1 MILLTGATG
10 KTGSA
15 TAIELSNLNVPFRA
29 LIRSEEKRG
38 EIEALG
44 GEVIIGSAEDR
55 ENIDQAMIGIEKLLI
70 ILPNCENQL
79 EMEMQLVDS
88 AKAEGV
94 QHIVYMSSVEADEEC
109 ISPIPKLHWDTEVYI
124 RSSGMQW
131 TMIKPNFYMQN
142 FVGSAKT
149 IIEQNKFFLPM
160 SEGRTG
166 MIDTR
171 DVGKVIAKVLS
182 EEGHEGQSYQITG
195 PEILSFY
202 DVAEKFS
209 SVLRREVLYVDM
221 PMDAYKNILSQFL
234 TNQWHLDSVIDLFG
248 GIAEGGIEYKTDTF
262 EELIG
267 TPPRSLEDFIEEHRD
282 LYTS

>member
-29 LIRSEEKRG
+29 LIRSEEKRAQ
-38 EIEALG
+38 IEALG

-55 ENIDQAMIGIEKLLI
+55 ETIDQAMIGVEKLLI

-79 EMEMQLVDS
+79 EMETQLVDS
-88 AKAEGV
+88 AKIEGV

-109 ISPIPKLHWDTEVYI
+109 SSPIPKLHWDTEVYI
-124 RSSGMQW
+124 KNSGMHW

-142 FVGSAKT
+142 FIGSSKT
-149 IIEQNKFFLPM
+149 IVEQSKFFLPM
-160 SEGRTG
+160 SEGKTG

-209 SVLRREVLYVDM
+209 SVLKREVLYIDM
-221 PMDAYKNILSQFL
+221 PIDAYKNILSQFL

-262 EELIG
+262 EDLIG
-267 TPPRSLEDFIEEHRD
+267 TPPRSLEDFIEEHRS
-282 LYTS
+282 LYTA

>member
-15 TAIELSNLNVPFRA
+15 TATELSNLKVPFRA
-29 LIRSEEKRG
+29 LIRSEEKRD

-44 GEVIIGSAEDR
+44 GEVIIGSAENR
-55 ENIDQAMIGIEKLLI
+55 ETIDQAMMGIEKLLI

-94 QHIVYMSSVEADEEC
+94 KQIVYMSSVEADEEC
-109 ISPIPKLHWDTEVYI
+109 TSPIPKLHWDTEVYI
-124 RSSGMQW
+124 KDSGLQW

-142 FVGSAKT
+142 FIGSAKT
-149 IIEQNKFFLPM
+149 IVEQNKFFLPM
-160 SEGRTG
+160 SDGKTG

-195 PEILSFY
+195 PETLSFY
-202 DVAEKFS
+202 NVAEKFS
-209 SVLRREVLYVDM
+209 SVLKREVLYVDM

-234 TNQWHLDSVIDLFG
+234 TNQWHLDSVIDLFA

-267 TPPRSLEDFIEEHRD
+267 TPPRSLEDFIEEHRN
-282 LYTS
+282 LYTA

>member
-15 TAIELSNLNVPFRA
+15 TATELSNLKVPFRA
-29 LIRSEEKRG
+29 LIRSEEKRD

-44 GEVIIGSAEDR
+44 GEVIIGSAENR
-55 ENIDQAMIGIEKLLI
+55 ETIDQAMMGIEKLLI

-94 QHIVYMSSVEADEEC
+94 KQIVYMSSVEADEEC
-109 ISPIPKLHWDTEVYI
+109 TSPIPKLHWDTEVYI
-124 RSSGMQW
+124 KDSGLQW

-142 FVGSAKT
+142 FIGSAKT
-149 IIEQNKFFLPM
+149 IVEQNKFFLPM
-160 SEGRTG
+160 SDGKTG

-202 DVAEKFS
+202 NVAEKFS
-209 SVLRREVLYVDM
+209 SVLKREVLYVDM

-234 TNQWHLDSVIDLFG
+234 TNQWHLDSVIDLFA
-248 GIAEGGIEYKTDTF
+248 GIAEGGIEYNTDTF

-267 TPPRSLEDFIEEHRD
+267 TPPRSLEDFIEEHRN
-282 LYTS
+282 LYTA

>member
-15 TAIELSNLNVPFRA
+15 TAIELSNLKVPFRA
-29 LIRSEEKRG
+29 LIRSEEKRD

-44 GEVIIGSAEDR
+44 GEVIIGSAENR
-55 ENIDQAMIGIEKLLI
+55 ETIDQAMMGIEKLLI

-94 QHIVYMSSVEADEEC
+94 KQIVYMSSVEADEEC
-109 ISPIPKLHWDTEVYI
+109 TSPIPKLHWDTEVYI
-124 RSSGMQW
+124 KDSGLQW

-142 FVGSAKT
+142 FIGSAKT
-149 IIEQNKFFLPM
+149 IVEQNKFFLPM
-160 SEGRTG
+160 SDGKTG

-195 PEILSFY
+195 PETLSFY
-202 DVAEKFS
+202 NVAEKFS
-209 SVLRREVLYVDM
+209 SVLKREVLYVDM

-234 TNQWHLDSVIDLFG
+234 TNQWHLDSVIDLFA
-248 GIAEGGIEYKTDTF
+248 GIAEGGIEYNTDTF

-267 TPPRSLEDFIEEHRD
+267 TPPRSLEDFIEEHRN
-282 LYTS
+282 LYTA

>member
-15 TAIELSNLNVPFRA
+15 TAIELSNLKVPFRA
-29 LIRSEEKRG
+29 LIRSEEKRD

-44 GEVIIGSAEDR
+44 GEGIIGSAENR
-55 ENIDQAMIGIEKLLI
+55 ETSDQAMMGIEKLLI

-94 QHIVYMSSVEADEEC
+94 KQIVYMSSVEADEEC
-109 ISPIPKLHWDTEVYI
+109 TSPIPKLHWDTEVYI
-124 RSSGMQW
+124 KDSGLQW

-142 FVGSAKT
+142 FIGSAKT
-149 IIEQNKFFLPM
+149 IVEQNKFFLPM
-160 SEGRTG
+160 SEGKTG

-209 SVLRREVLYVDM
+209 SVLKREVLYIDM
-221 PMDAYKNILSQFL
+221 PIDAYKNILSQFL

-262 EELIG
+262 EDLIG
-267 TPPRSLEDFIEEHRD
+267 TPPRSLEDFIEEHRS
-282 LYTS
+282 LYTA

>member
-15 TAIELSNLNVPFRA
+15 TAIELSNLKVPFRA
-29 LIRSEEKRG
+29 LIRSEEKRD

-44 GEVIIGSAEDR
+44 GEVIIGSAENR
-55 ENIDQAMIGIEKLLI
+55 ETIDQAMIGIEKLLI

-94 QHIVYMSSVEADEEC
+94 KQIVYMSSVEADEEC
-109 ISPIPKLHWDTEVYI
+109 TSPIPKLHWDTEVYI
-124 RSSGMQW
+124 KDSGLQW

-142 FVGSAKT
+142 FIGSAKT
-149 IIEQNKFFLPM
+149 IVEQNKFFLPM
-160 SEGRTG
+160 SDGKTG

-195 PEILSFY
+195 PETLSFY
-202 DVAEKFS
+202 NVAEKFS
-209 SVLRREVLYVDM
+209 SVLKREVLYVDM

-234 TNQWHLDSVIDLFG
+234 TNQWHLDSVIDLFA
-248 GIAEGGIEYKTDTF
+248 GIAEGGIEYNTDTF

-267 TPPRSLEDFIEEHRD
+267 TPPRSLEDFIEEHRN
-282 LYTS
+282 LYTA

>member
-124 RSSGMQW
+124 KNSGMQW

>member
-15 TAIELSNLNVPFRA
+15 TAIELSNLKVPFRA
-29 LIRSEEKRG
+29 LIRSEEKRD

-44 GEVIIGSAEDR
+44 GEVIIGSAENR
-55 ENIDQAMIGIEKLLI
+55 ETIDQAMMGIEKLLI

-94 QHIVYMSSVEADEEC
+94 EQIVYMSSVEADEEC
-109 ISPIPKLHWDTEVYI
+109 TSPIPKLHWDTEVYI
-124 RSSGMQW
+124 KDSGLQW

-142 FVGSAKT
+142 FIGSAKT
-149 IIEQNKFFLPM
+149 IVEQNKFFLPM
-160 SEGRTG
+160 SEGKTG

-202 DVAEKFS
+202 NVAEKFS
-209 SVLRREVLYVDM
+209 SVLKREVLYVDM
-221 PMDAYKNILSQFL
+221 SMDAYKNILSQFL
-234 TNQWHLDSVIDLFG
+234 TNQWHLDSVIDLFA
-248 GIAEGGIEYKTDTF
+248 GIAEGGIEYNTDTF

-267 TPPRSLEDFIEEHRD
+267 TPPRSLEDFIEEHRN
-282 LYTS
+282 LYTA

>member
-15 TAIELSNLNVPFRA
+15 TAIELSNLKVPFRA
-29 LIRSEEKRG
+29 LIRSEEKRD

-44 GEVIIGSAEDR
+44 GEVIIGSAENR
-55 ENIDQAMIGIEKLLI
+55 ETIEQAMMGIEKLLI

-94 QHIVYMSSVEADEEC
+94 KQIVYMSSVEADEEC
-109 ISPIPKLHWDTEVYI
+109 TSPIPKLHWDTEVYI
-124 RSSGMQW
+124 KDSGLQW

-142 FVGSAKT
+142 FIGSAKT
-149 IIEQNKFFLPM
+149 IVEQNKFFLPM
-160 SEGRTG
+160 SDGKTG

-195 PEILSFY
+195 PETLSFY
-202 DVAEKFS
+202 NVAEKFS
-209 SVLRREVLYVDM
+209 SVLKREVLYVDM

-234 TNQWHLDSVIDLFG
+234 TNQWHLDSVIDLFA
-248 GIAEGGIEYKTDTF
+248 GIAEGGIEYNTDTF

-267 TPPRSLEDFIEEHRD
+267 TPPRSLEDFIEEHRN
-282 LYTS
+282 LYTA

>member
-1 MILLTGATG
+1 
-10 KTGSA
+10 
-15 TAIELSNLNVPFRA
+15 
-29 LIRSEEKRG
+29 
-38 EIEALG
+38 
-44 GEVIIGSAEDR
+44 IIGSAEDR
-55 ENIDQAMIGIEKLLI
+55 ETIDQAMIGVEKLLI

-79 EMEMQLVDS
+79 EMETQLVDS
-88 AKAEGV
+88 AKIEGV

-109 ISPIPKLHWDTEVYI
+109 SSPIPKLHWDTEVYI
-124 RSSGMQW
+124 KNSGMHW

-142 FVGSAKT
+142 FIGSSKT
-149 IIEQNKFFLPM
+149 IVEQNKFFLPM
-160 SEGRTG
+160 SEGKTG

-209 SVLRREVLYVDM
+209 SVLKREVLYIDM
-221 PMDAYKNILSQFL
+221 PIDAYKNILSQFL

-262 EELIG
+262 EDLIG
-267 TPPRSLEDFIEEHRD
+267 TPPRSLEDFIEEHRS
-282 LYTS
+282 LYTA

>member
-15 TAIELSNLNVPFRA
+15 TAIELSNLKVPFRA

-44 GEVIIGSAEDR
+44 GEVIIGSAEDK
-55 ENIDQAMIGIEKLLI
+55 EIIDQAMIGIEKLLI

-94 QHIVYMSSVEADEEC
+94 QQIVYMSSVEADEEC
-109 ISPIPKLHWDTEVYI
+109 TSPIPKLHWDTEVYI
-124 RSSGMQW
+124 KNSGMQW

-149 IIEQNKFFLPM
+149 IVEQNKFFLPM
-160 SEGRTG
+160 SEGKTG

-182 EEGHEGQSYQITG
+182 EGGHEGQSYQITG

-209 SVLRREVLYVDM
+209 SVLKKEVLYVDM

-248 GIAEGGIEYKTDTF
+248 GIAEGGIESKC
-262 EELIG
+262 
-267 TPPRSLEDFIEEHRD
+267 H
-282 LYTS
+282 

>member
-29 LIRSEEKRG
+29 LIRSEEKRAQ
-38 EIEALG
+38 IEALG

-55 ENIDQAMIGIEKLLI
+55 ETIDQAMIGVEKLLI

-79 EMEMQLVDS
+79 EMETQLVDS
-88 AKAEGV
+88 AKIEGV

-109 ISPIPKLHWDTEVYI
+109 SSPIPKLHWDTEVYI
-124 RSSGMQW
+124 KNSGMHW

-142 FVGSAKT
+142 FIGSSKT
-149 IIEQNKFFLPM
+149 IVEQNKFFLPM
-160 SEGRTG
+160 SEGKTG

-209 SVLRREVLYVDM
+209 SVLKREVLYIDM
-221 PMDAYKNILSQFL
+221 PIDAYKNILSQFL

-262 EELIG
+262 EDLIG
-267 TPPRSLEDFIEEHRD
+267 APPRSLEDFIEEHRS
-282 LYTS
+282 LYTA

>member
-15 TAIELSNLNVPFRA
+15 TATELSNLKVPFRA
-29 LIRSEEKRG
+29 LIRSEEKRD

-44 GEVIIGSAEDR
+44 GEVIIGSAENR
-55 ENIDQAMIGIEKLLI
+55 ETIDQAMMGIEKLLI

-94 QHIVYMSSVEADEEC
+94 KQIVYMSSVEADEEC
-109 ISPIPKLHWDTEVYI
+109 TSPIPKLHWDTEVYI
-124 RSSGMQW
+124 KDSGLQW

-142 FVGSAKT
+142 FIGSAKT
-149 IIEQNKFFLPM
+149 IVEQNKFFLPM
-160 SEGRTG
+160 SDGKTG

-195 PEILSFY
+195 PETLSFY
-202 DVAEKFS
+202 NVAEKFS
-209 SVLRREVLYVDM
+209 SVLKREVLYVDM

-234 TNQWHLDSVIDLFG
+234 TNQWHLDSVIDLFA
-248 GIAEGGIEYKTDTF
+248 GIAEGGIEYNTDTF

-267 TPPRSLEDFIEEHRD
+267 TPPRSLEDFIEEHRN
-282 LYTS
+282 LYTA

>member
-15 TAIELSNLNVPFRA
+15 TAIELSNLKVPFRA
-29 LIRSEEKRG
+29 LIRSEEKRD

-44 GEVIIGSAEDR
+44 GEVIIGSAENR
-55 ENIDQAMIGIEKLLI
+55 ETIDQAMVGIEKLLI

-94 QHIVYMSSVEADEEC
+94 EQIVYMSSVEADEEC
-109 ISPIPKLHWDTEVYI
+109 TSPIPKLHWDTEVYI
-124 RSSGMQW
+124 KNSGLQW

-142 FVGSAKT
+142 FIGSAKT
-149 IIEQNKFFLPM
+149 IVEQNKFFLPM
-160 SEGRTG
+160 SEGKTG

-202 DVAEKFS
+202 NVAEKFS
-209 SVLRREVLYVDM
+209 SVLKREVLYVDM

-267 TPPRSLEDFIEEHRD
+267 TPPRSLEDFIEEHKN

>member
-15 TAIELSNLNVPFRA
+15 TATELSNLNVPFRA
-29 LIRSEEKRG
+29 LIRSEEKRD

-44 GEVIIGSAEDR
+44 GEVIIGSAENR
-55 ENIDQAMIGIEKLLI
+55 ETIDQAMMGIEKLLI

-94 QHIVYMSSVEADEEC
+94 KQIVYMSSVEADEEC
-109 ISPIPKLHWDTEVYI
+109 TSPIPKLHWDTEVYI
-124 RSSGMQW
+124 KDSGLQW

-142 FVGSAKT
+142 FIGSAKT
-149 IIEQNKFFLPM
+149 IVEQNKFFLPM
-160 SEGRTG
+160 SDGKTG

-195 PEILSFY
+195 PETLSFY
-202 DVAEKFS
+202 NVAEKFS
-209 SVLRREVLYVDM
+209 SVLKREVLYVDM

-234 TNQWHLDSVIDLFG
+234 TNQWHLDSVIDLFA

-267 TPPRSLEDFIEEHRD
+267 TPPRSLEDFIEEHRN
-282 LYTS
+282 LYTA

>member
-29 LIRSEEKRG
+29 LIRSEEKRAQ
-38 EIEALG
+38 IEALG

-55 ENIDQAMIGIEKLLI
+55 ETIDQAMIGVEKLLI

-94 QHIVYMSSVEADEEC
+94 KQIVYMSSVEADEEC
-109 ISPIPKLHWDTEVYI
+109 TSPIPKLHWDTEVYI
-124 RSSGMQW
+124 KDSGLQW

-142 FVGSAKT
+142 FIGSAKT
-149 IIEQNKFFLPM
+149 IVEQNKFFLPM
-160 SEGRTG
+160 SEGKTG

-202 DVAEKFS
+202 NVAEKFS
-209 SVLRREVLYVDM
+209 SVLKREVLYVDM

-234 TNQWHLDSVIDLFG
+234 TNQWHLDSVIDLFA
-248 GIAEGGIEYKTDTF
+248 GIAEGGIEYNTDTF

-267 TPPRSLEDFIEEHRD
+267 TPPRSLEDFIEEHRN
-282 LYTS
+282 LYTA

>member
-15 TAIELSNLNVPFRA
+15 TAIELSNLKVPFRA
-29 LIRSEEKRG
+29 LIRSEEKRD

-44 GEVIIGSAEDR
+44 GEVIIGSAENR
-55 ENIDQAMIGIEKLLI
+55 ETIDQAMMGIEKLLI

-94 QHIVYMSSVEADEEC
+94 KQIVYMSSVEADEEC
-109 ISPIPKLHWDTEVYI
+109 TSPIPKLHWDTEVYI
-124 RSSGMQW
+124 KDSGLQW

-142 FVGSAKT
+142 FIGSAKT
-149 IIEQNKFFLPM
+149 IVEQNKFFLPM
-160 SEGRTG
+160 SDGKTG

-195 PEILSFY
+195 PETLSFY
-202 DVAEKFS
+202 NVAEKFS
-209 SVLRREVLYVDM
+209 SVLKREVLYVDM

-234 TNQWHLDSVIDLFG
+234 TNQWHLDSVIDLFA

-267 TPPRSLEDFIEEHRD
+267 TPPRSLEDFIEEHRS
-282 LYTS
+282 LYTA

>member
-15 TAIELSNLNVPFRA
+15 TAIELSNLKVPFRA
-29 LIRSEEKRG
+29 LIRSEEKRD

-44 GEVIIGSAEDR
+44 GEVIIGSAENR
-55 ENIDQAMIGIEKLLI
+55 ETIEQAMMGIEKLLI

-94 QHIVYMSSVEADEEC
+94 KQIVYMSSVEADEEC
-109 ISPIPKLHWDTEVYI
+109 TSPIPKLHWDTEVYI
-124 RSSGMQW
+124 KDSGLQW

-142 FVGSAKT
+142 FIGSAKT
-149 IIEQNKFFLPM
+149 IVEQNKFFLPM
-160 SEGRTG
+160 SDGKTG

-195 PEILSFY
+195 PETLSFY
-202 DVAEKFS
+202 NVAEKFS
-209 SVLRREVLYVDM
+209 SVLKREVLYVDM

-234 TNQWHLDSVIDLFG
+234 TNQWHLDSVIDLFA

-267 TPPRSLEDFIEEHRD
+267 TPPRSLEDFIEEHRN
-282 LYTS
+282 LYTA

>member
-29 LIRSEEKRG
+29 LIRSEEKRAQ
-38 EIEALG
+38 IEALG

-55 ENIDQAMIGIEKLLI
+55 ETIDQAMIGVEKLLI

-79 EMEMQLVDS
+79 EMETQLVDS
-88 AKAEGV
+88 AKIEGV

-109 ISPIPKLHWDTEVYI
+109 SSPIPKLHWDTEVYI
-124 RSSGMQW
+124 KNSGMHW

-142 FVGSAKT
+142 FIGSSKT
-149 IIEQNKFFLPM
+149 IVEQNKFFLPM
-160 SEGRTG
+160 SEGKTG

-171 DVGKVIAKVLS
+171 DVGKVIAKVLA

-209 SVLRREVLYVDM
+209 SVLKREVLYIDM
-221 PMDAYKNILSQFL
+221 PIDAYKNILSQFL

-262 EELIG
+262 EDLIG
-267 TPPRSLEDFIEEHRD
+267 TPPRSLEDFIEEHRS
-282 LYTS
+282 LYTA